1 MGTAHSSSWV
11 LRACDLSSTDL
22 MADLDCWEDASTS
35 SEDDTSAPAPA
46 PAPAP
51 ALAPVVPAP
60 IAPTVPPHQCALA
73 ELPPFMLEVL
83 SGAERAYVMD
93 WEKTLGK
100 FIRNTAEPSISF
112 PPVNPELRQV
122 LAYMAHVYRTD
133 FMLAPFIHG
142 TPKVACTLTRQ
153 PNSAVPVP
161 RLTEL
166 QICHQSAAPASHWPT
181 RQAAAPDPRLQKGT
195 PGVKIMRRADAK
207 SLEQRQAEELE
218 QLERA
223 ANKRSGGAKGD
234 KQLEYEMARARIFES
249 AASSDKTKPQPK
261 SQPAPPPLNQAAG
274 PGARGFGRGAPIASQ
289 QPAQL
294 QPRGSIGQPKEAS
307 QQQQQQQQQQQSQQQ
322 RPQGQKYG
330 NSALAQG
337 PGNQSRSLED
347 MVDPE
352 YDRSRWQQEMPQQ
365 TQQPTYWSEFPDL

>member
-1 MGTAHSSSWV
+1 
-11 LRACDLSSTDL
+11 

-35 SEDDTSAPAPA
+35 SEDDTPA

-83 SGAERAYVMD
+83 SGVERAYVME
-93 WEKTLGK
+93 WEAVLGK

-161 RLTEL
+161 RLSEL
-166 QICHQSAAPASHWPT
+166 QISHQSAAPASLWPT
-181 RQAAAPDPRLQKGT
+181 RQAAAAPDPRLQKGT
-195 PGVKIMRRADAK
+195 PGVKIMKRGDAK
-207 SLEQRQAEELE
+207 SLEQRQREELE
-218 QLERA
+218 QLEQA
-223 ANKRSGGAKGD
+223 AKQRSGGAKGD

-249 AASSDKTKPQPK
+249 SASSDKVKPQPT
-261 SQPAPPPLNQAAG
+261 SQPAAPPPNQAAG

-294 QPRGSIGQPKEAS
+294 QPRGSIGQPKAACS
-307 QQQQQQQQQQQSQQQ
+307 SSSSSSS
-322 RPQGQKYG
+322 
-330 NSALAQG
+330 NSS
-337 PGNQSRSLED
+337 NSRSSNVRKGRNGATLHWLRA
-347 MVDPE
+347 VAIKADPW
-352 YDRSRWQQEMPQQ
+352 RIW
-365 TQQPTYWSEFPDL
+365 